1 MSGTKAQ
8 LEFTADASGVE
19 AGVAKA
25 KRSLADMGASAVKE
39 GKKPSDGLASI
50 GKGADQ
56 AAVAVDSATKN
67 LINNVQRTIAA
78 TEAGAKS
85 GRKFYESLAV
95 QRGANVDVLRPYL
108 DQLDAVTA
116 KTKAATAA
124 ASKLTTSLGASDFGT
139 GSAIPKK
146 LSLSGAA
153 DPALKAATTSLGA
166 SAFGDYAAKTVEP
179 LKQIGVE
186 AAKAAASATASLQK
200 VGVSAGQT
208 KQALAQLPAQFSDIV
223 VSLQGGQRPLSVLL
237 QQGSQIKDS
246 FGGVVPAFKA
256 VGGAVLAMVT
266 PFSVAAGAVGILG
279 TAMLEGSAESTA
291 YAKAL
296 TLTGNSIGKTTEQL
310 QAMAANIAKT
320 TGTQGDAAEALAALA
335 GSGKIATSALN
346 DVGAAVVSMNRVLG
360 MSVDKAVDVFEKL
373 ADEPSKASAKLN
385 EQMHYLNLTTYERIR
400 ALEEQGSK
408 EEATALAQRT
418 YAQATTSR
426 LSEVE
431 AQAGVLARAWRM
443 LAHDAKEAWDL
454 MMGLGRT
461 KTTGEMLT
469 TAQQNLEALKA
480 RGPIGGPVTGK
491 SDYETQLR
499 NAQAAVSEISRK
511 ALREQDAAIAQGEKA
526 KTDAAQI
533 GASQRIKILDDE
545 TKTNSDKRKKAIA
558 ELDRD
563 FKTLGKPTSG
573 AEYDKLVSN
582 INDKYKDP
590 KGAAVK
596 AVTDDAGT
604 KMLEQLRQQE
614 ASLKDQLAQEGKI
627 TDEQKAQAKFVQL
640 IADLKDKKILTADQ
654 KSLLSNQDAI
664 KSQLD
669 KNVVLSNEI
678 TLKNKIEEIDNK
690 AKEAAKEMARTFAG
704 INLSMESANAGRSDQ
719 YGRILAT
726 AGLGDRARQQVLEQ
740 REIYNE
746 FQRATRQATKAASE
760 SPGGL
765 ESDDYKKEIAQLTG
779 YRDEGL
785 KILKDFYTQ
794 DAENR
799 GNWVLGVREAFANYS
814 DEASD
819 AAKHSKE
826 AFGNAMKGVED
837 QLTSLFT
844 GGKFDAKKL
853 FEGIGTD
860 LTRNFVKE
868 KITGPLSDLAGKALG
883 DGGALGG
890 LFGAKGG
897 QLGST
902 ATNPLY
908 VRLADSLGSLGAA
921 ASGSSGGGLL
931 GLLGTVVG
939 GFGGVDA
946 QASVASALPG
956 DALDNIIKLTR
967 NFAKFSGGGY
977 TGAGGKFDPAGIV
990 HAGEYVITAES
1001 TKKLGVDFLDRLNS
1015 RGYANGGYVG
1025 EVMGGSLRQGSSGA
1039 AVSPVQVTINNT
1051 VGNVAT
1057 LDDIRKSQRDTE
1069 QRIVAGL
1076 QRSRTMG
1083 GAAA

>member
-1 MSGTKAQ
+1 MAGTKAQ

-25 KRSLADMGASAVKE
+25 KRSLADLGASAVNE
-39 GKKPSDGLASI
+39 GKKASDGLASI

-67 LINNVQRTIAA
+67 LISNVQRTIAA

-124 ASKLTTSLGASDFGT
+124 ASKLTTSLGASDFGA
-139 GSAIPKK
+139 GSTIPKK
-146 LSLSGAA
+146 LSLSSAA

-166 SAFGDYAAKTVEP
+166 TAFGDYAAKAVEP

-186 AAKAAASATASLQK
+186 AAKAGATATASLQK

-511 ALREQDAAIAQGEKA
+511 ALREQDAAIAQGEKT
-526 KTDAAQI
+526 KTDAAKI

-654 KSLLSNQDAI
+654 KSLLANKDAI

-678 TLKNKIEEIDNK
+678 TLKNKIEELDKK
-690 AKEAAKEMARTFAG
+690 ASEQAKTFARQVEG
-704 INLSMESANAGRSDQ
+704 INISIESANQSRSDQ
-719 YGRILAT
+719 YDRTLSTVGM
-726 AGLGDRARQQVLEQ
+726 GDRARQEVEAQ
-740 REIYNE
+740 
-746 FQRATRQATKAASE
+746 KAVR
-760 SPGGL
+760 
-765 ESDDYKKEIAQLTG
+765 KEYEGFKRQLT
-779 YRDEGL
+779 
-785 KILKDFYTQ
+785 KDA
-794 DAENR
+794 AEN
-799 GNWVLGVREAFANYS
+799 N
-814 DEASD
+814 
-819 AAKHSKE
+819 
-826 AFGNAMKGVED
+826 
-837 QLTSLFT
+837 
-844 GGKFDAKKL
+844 
-853 FEGIGTD
+853 
-860 LTRNFVKE
+860 
-868 KITGPLSDLAGKALG
+868 
-883 DGGALGG
+883 
-890 LFGAKGG
+890 
-897 QLGST
+897 QLGSDK
-902 ATNPLY
+902 Y
-908 VRLADSLGSLGAA
+908 KEEVVKIGDSLDQQLTALKEFYAKDRAAREDWVHGATAALSNYVDQIDDTAKRTQTLVASGLDGFSDGLTKAIMGDKGSSFKDLGKSI
-921 ASGSSGGGLL
+921 ASQIVKGMIETQITKPIAQWLQGALGSSGGGSLL
-931 GLLGTVVG
+931 GAIFGLGKSSFAGAGSAEAVG
-939 GFGGVDA
+939 
-946 QASVASALPG
+946 SSM
-956 DALDNIIKLTR
+956 
-967 NFAKFSGGGY
+967 NFADGGY
-977 TGAGGKFDPAGIV
+977 TGAGSKYQPAGIV
-990 HAGEYVITAES
+990 HAGEYVVTAEN

-1025 EVMGGSLRQGSSGA
+1025 AIMGASLHQGA
-1039 AVSPVQVTINNT
+1039 AEAGGPPIVVNNHFVVGDVASMSQVHQA
-1051 VGNVAT
+1051 VKGSEA
-1057 LDDIRKSQRDTE
+1057 
-1069 QRIVAGL
+1069 RIVGGL
-1076 QRSRTMG
+1076 SRSRKYRG
-1083 GAAA
+1083 EAS

>member
-19 AGVAKA
+19 QGVAKA
-25 KRSLADMGASAVKE
+25 KRSLADLGATAVTE
-39 GKKPSDGLASI
+39 GKKAAAGIEAIAKGSD
-50 GKGADQ
+50 K
-56 AAVAVDSATKN
+56 AATKVDSNTKN
-67 LINNVQRTIAA
+67 LIASIQRTTAA
-78 TEAGAKS
+78 LEAGSKGS
-85 GRKFYESLAV
+85 SKYYEAIAS
-95 QRGANVDVLRPYL
+95 QRGVSADVLKPYL

-116 KTKAATAA
+116 RTKAAVLATKELSSTSSAVNA
-124 ASKLTTSLGASDFGT
+124 GAFAVASEQLH
-139 GSAIPKK
+139 
-146 LSLSGAA
+146 
-153 DPALKAATTSLGA
+153 
-166 SAFGDYAAKTVEP
+166 
-179 LKQIGVE
+179 
-186 AAKAAASATASLQK
+186 K

-208 KQALAQLPAQFSDIV
+208 KAALAQLPAQFSDIV

-246 FGGVVPAFKA
+246 FGGVVPALRA
-256 VGGAVLAMVT
+256 VGGAVLAMIT
-266 PFSVAAGAVGILG
+266 PFSVAAAAIGIVG

-310 QAMAANIAKT
+310 QAMAANIAKS

-373 ADEPSKASAKLN
+373 ADEPAKASAKLN
-385 EQMHYLNLTTYERIR
+385 EQMHYLNQTTYERIR

-491 SDYETQLR
+491 SDFETQMR
-499 NAQAAVSEISRK
+499 NAQAAVTEISRK

-654 KSLLSNQDAI
+654 KSLLA
-664 KSQLD
+664 
-669 KNVVLSNEI
+669 
-678 TLKNKIEEIDNK
+678 
-690 AKEAAKEMARTFAG
+690 
-704 INLSMESANAGRSDQ
+704 
-719 YGRILAT
+719 
-726 AGLGDRARQQVLEQ
+726 
-740 REIYNE
+740 
-746 FQRATRQATKAASE
+746 
-760 SPGGL
+760 
-765 ESDDYKKEIAQLTG
+765 
-779 YRDEGL
+779 
-785 KILKDFYTQ
+785 
-794 DAENR
+794 
-799 GNWVLGVREAFANYS
+799 
-814 DEASD
+814 
-819 AAKHSKE
+819 
-826 AFGNAMKGVED
+826 
-837 QLTSLFT
+837 
-844 GGKFDAKKL
+844 
-853 FEGIGTD
+853 
-860 LTRNFVKE
+860 
-868 KITGPLSDLAGKALG
+868 DLA
-883 DGGALGG
+883 
-890 LFGAKGG
+890 
-897 QLGST
+897 
-902 ATNPLY
+902 
-908 VRLADSLGSLGAA
+908 
-921 ASGSSGGGLL
+921 
-931 GLLGTVVG
+931 
-939 GFGGVDA
+939 
-946 QASVASALPG
+946 PG
-956 DALDNIIKLTR
+956 
-967 NFAKFSGGGY
+967 
-977 TGAGGKFDPAGIV
+977 
-990 HAGEYVITAES
+990 
-1001 TKKLGVDFLDRLNS
+1001 
-1015 RGYANGGYVG
+1015 
-1025 EVMGGSLRQGSSGA
+1025 
-1039 AVSPVQVTINNT
+1039 
-1051 VGNVAT
+1051 
-1057 LDDIRKSQRDTE
+1057 IRTP
-1069 QRIVAGL
+1069 
-1076 QRSRTMG
+1076 
-1083 GAAA
+1083 